1 MELLKTWNKGAK
13 TNCWESLFIQIY
25 QQQGILN
32 EEQKVNDF
40 NPIYTMA
47 NMTGQYQDHS
57 T

>member
-1 MELLKTWNKGAK
+1 MNY
-13 TNCWESLFIQIY
+13 WESLLIQIY

-40 NPIYTMA
+40 NPIYALA